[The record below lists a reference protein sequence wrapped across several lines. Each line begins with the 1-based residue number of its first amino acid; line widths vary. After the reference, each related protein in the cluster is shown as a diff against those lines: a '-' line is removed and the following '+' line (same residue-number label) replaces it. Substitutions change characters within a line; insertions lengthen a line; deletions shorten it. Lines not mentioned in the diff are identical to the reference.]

1 MHSIIRDSIPPPYP
15 APLIPS
21 YREPVT
27 SPIIG
32 SGYHMGSPMR
42 STGPP
47 QVTTHYFHAP
57 GGMGTRTIIEEPF
70 EIEQPPHYE
79 TVRSVVH
86 RPISIP
92 QPPETHIVEEVVNTP
107 IVVHPPPERKIVREV
122 YERPIQIPQ
131 PPERQIVREV
141 YQRPVVYQP
150 PPEKH
155 IVHDIVRKSVWVPQP
170 PKSIMVRKEYD
181 EPPVILDEGL
191 PPVGG
196 VSYAGGP
203 IMHAQPPLYSHIL
216 PTESF
221 HPPLNAS
228 IPRASVV
235 ASPPRLVSSRIL

>member
-1 MHSIIRDSIPPPYP
+1 MQTFVGEPYA
-15 APLIPS
+15 APYTSQVIPS
-21 YREPVT
+21 YSGPIGTPVAGAAYQ
-27 SPIIG
+27 I
-32 SGYHMGSPMR
+32 GSPMR

-47 QVTTHYFHAP
+47 QVTTHSFHAP
-57 GGMGTRTIIEEPF
+57 GGIGTRTIIEEPF

-86 RPISIP
+86 RPITIP

-107 IVVHPPPERKIVREV
+107 IMVQPPQERKIVREV
-122 YERPIQIPQ
+122 YERPIEIPQ

-181 EPPVILDEGL
+181 EPPVIFDEGYPL
-191 PPVGG
+191 AGG
-196 VSYAGGP
+196 VSYAGAP
-203 IMHAQPPLYSHIL
+203 VFNSHPQVYSHIL
-216 PTESF
+216 PTESN
-221 HPPLNAS
+221 PLPLNA
-228 IPRASVV
+228 PVPGTSVV